1 MRYLLTHR
9 AVVTAALTAVL
20 VLLAALGVLPAVP
33 HIGEILGAVGAA
45 LTAIFGLQAEEEAY
59 VDGLLDQLEDALN
72 GE

>member
-9 AVVTAALTAVL
+9 AVITAALTAVL
-20 VLLAALGVLPAVP
+20 VLLAALGVLPALP

-45 LTAIFGLQAEEEAY
+45 LTAVFGLQAEEAAY
-59 VDGLLDQLEDALN
+59 IDGLFEQLEDALD